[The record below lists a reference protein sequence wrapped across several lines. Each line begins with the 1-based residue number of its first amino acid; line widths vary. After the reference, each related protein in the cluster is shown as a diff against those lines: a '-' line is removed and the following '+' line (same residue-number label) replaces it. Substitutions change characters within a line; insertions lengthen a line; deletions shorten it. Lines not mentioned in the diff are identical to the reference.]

1 MSDVKTLL
9 EVAFMFKH
17 GRGVVQDLKEAAN
30 WVRLAADQGDASAQY
45 ALGVMYHYG
54 RGVVQDHKEAAK
66 WFRLVAAQGDAD
78 SAEAQFH
85 LGDMYKDGLGV
96 VQNYVQAHMWYNLSA
111 ANGYPDVFKQRD
123 EVATKM
129 TSAQIAQ
136 AQEMAQRCQASNYKN
151 CD

>member
-9 EVAFMFKH
+9 EVAFMFQH

-30 WVRLAADQGDASAQY
+30 CVRLAADQGDAS
-45 ALGVMYHYG
+45 
-54 RGVVQDHKEAAK
+54 
-66 WFRLVAAQGDAD
+66 
-78 SAEAQFH
+78 AQFH

-136 AQEMAQRCQASNYKN
+136 AQELAHALSEQIAQAQELAHALSGVEL
-151 CD
+151 